1 MAALRAFA
9 RWIGDSIGHAFGD
22 PREEH
27 ATLPPNVGVQPYRDH
42 PHRRRSAPALM
53 LSDALAGCVRSSV
66 DRGARLWLFP
76 LALCPSRRASAWSR

>member
-27 ATLPPNVGVQPYRDH
+27 ATLPHNVSVQPYRDQ
-42 PHRRRSAPALM
+42 PHHR
-53 LSDALAGCVRSSV
+53 
-66 DRGARLWLFP
+66 
-76 LALCPSRRASAWSR
+76 